1 MARPGR
7 MRFAPKLRETLR
19 EAKRSNDM
27 YADLAGKPRLETH
40 PLLLKEPVKRAP
52 REGATPERTVL
63 GAIGDEI
70 ARMEHVTLWRNSR
83 GVVQLPQGMLRY
95 GVGPNGASD
104 LIGYV
109 TLTVTPAMVGRE
121 VAVFAA
127 LEVKAPGK
135 NATPEQAAFID
146 RIIEAGGVAGVA
158 TNANE
163 ARRILDGLP
172 SPLD

>member
-7 MRFAPKLRETLR
+7 MRFAPKHRDKLRENNAADR
-19 EAKRSNDM
+19 GYAAM
-27 YADLAGKPRLETH
+27 YG
-40 PLLLKEPVKRAP
+40 KEPAFQSEIKPVRAYTKREGTQRESVVLDSVRQSVKRMP
-52 REGATPERTVL
+52 N
-63 GAIGDEI
+63 
-70 ARMEHVTLWRNSR
+70 VTLYRNSQ
-83 GVVQLPQGMLRY
+83 GAVQLPQGMLRY